1 MSDERTTRDDTAD
14 RPARPAYGEYASPAE
29 LREILGPDHPLLQ
42 DATEAAA
49 APTSGGDAPSAST
62 GPDAASATPSAS
74 TVPTSAPPTS
84 APGAYPPPTGAYG
97 RPDADSSPQGTYPSQ
112 GGPAHPGYSAPAVAE
127 KRPRPRWDLPITVGL
142 LAYGLFNVVGAF
154 TTRDQFPERFAQVFQ
169 MMGIGDFTAKAA
181 AASAANW
188 DAMLQ
193 LVVWVVVAILVAL
206 LARRLRVIFWI
217 PLAGGALAGLISVV
231 IGVIVMVQ
239 DPAYLELLNR

>member
-1 MSDERTTRDDTAD
+1 MSEERTTRDDTAG
-14 RPARPAYGEYASPAE
+14 RAARPAYGEYASPEE

-42 DATEAAA
+42 DATDAAA
-49 APTSGGDAPSAST
+49 APTTDGDAPTAST
-62 GPDAASATPSAS
+62 GPDAATATPSTS
-74 TVPTSAPPTS
+74 SAPTAS

-97 RPDADSSPQGTYPSQ
+97 RPDAYSPPQGASPPQ
-112 GGPAHPGYSAPAVAE
+112 GGPTHPGSAAPAVAE

-142 LAYGLFNVVGAF
+142 LAYGLFNVIGAF